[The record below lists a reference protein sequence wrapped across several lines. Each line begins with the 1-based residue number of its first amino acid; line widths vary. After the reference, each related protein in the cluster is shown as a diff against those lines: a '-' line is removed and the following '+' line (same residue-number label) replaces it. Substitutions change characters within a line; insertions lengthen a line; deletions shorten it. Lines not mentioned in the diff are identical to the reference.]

1 MLNYTCLHSKTCR
14 QVFLI
19 IQRNARHGADCEDV
33 TMHKQV
39 LWRGR
44 YLMCTAVRR
53 MHIYV
58 PLPATSSESVP
69 VLHGN
74 ILTIPSVIP
83 VSLSQENI

>member
-39 LWRGR
+39 LNVHSRKAHAH
-44 YLMCTAVRR
+44 LCTA
-53 MHIYV
+53 
-58 PLPATSSESVP
+58 ASDK
-69 VLHGN
+69 
-74 ILTIPSVIP
+74 
-83 VSLSQENI
+83 

>member
-74 ILTIPSVIP
+74 ILTIL
-83 VSLSQENI
+83 SLIHI

>member
-74 ILTIPSVIP
+74 ILTIPSAIP
-83 VSLSQENI
+83 VSLPQENI